1 MRIASIE
8 VVWSRSP
15 LSPLSAYA
23 VATSRAPVISLYRL
37 MQFQMKH
44 LMLLGALL
52 LPLGSAHAQEQKI
65 KCPGETTVEMQYCA
79 GLSERQSIDQ
89 LKQKVPMQMLQQWQ
103 NATRSVCAHANA
115 LYKDGSIYSQLV
127 VDCYDN
133 LNRAL
138 LKEFRKMGN

>member
-1 MRIASIE
+1 M
-8 VVWSRSP
+8 
-15 LSPLSAYA
+15 SPLSAYA
-23 VATSRAPVISLYRL
+23 VANSRAPVISLYRH
-37 MQFQMKH
+37 MQFPMKH

-65 KCPGETTVEMQYCA
+65 KCSGETTVEMQYCA
-79 GLSERQSIDQ
+79 GQSERQSIDQ
-89 LKQKVPMQMLQQWQ
+89 LKQKVPMQMLKQWQ

-127 VDCYDN
+127 VGCTGN

>member
-1 MRIASIE
+1 M
-8 VVWSRSP
+8 SP
-15 LSPLSAYA
+15 LIAKA
-23 VATSRAPVISLYRL
+23 VANSRAPVTCLYRL
-37 MQFQMKH
+37 IQFQMKH

-65 KCPGETTVEMQYCA
+65 KCPRETTVEMQYCA

-103 NATRSVCAHANA
+103 NATRAVCANANA

-127 VDCYDN
+127 VGCYDN

>member
-1 MRIASIE
+1 MVKDSIE
-8 VVWSRSP
+8 TLISK
-15 LSPLSAYA
+15 A
-23 VATSRAPVISLYRL
+23 VTNSRAPVISLYQH

-44 LMLLGALL
+44 LMLLGTLL

-103 NATRSVCAHANA
+103 NATRAVCANANTP
-115 LYKDGSIYSQLV
+115 YKDGSIYSQLV
-127 VDCYDN
+127 VGCYDN

-138 LKEFRKMGN
+138 IKEFRKMGN

>member
-1 MRIASIE
+1 
-8 VVWSRSP
+8 
-15 LSPLSAYA
+15 
-23 VATSRAPVISLYRL
+23 
-37 MQFQMKH
+37 MKH
-44 LMLLGALL
+44 LMLLSALL

-65 KCPGETTVEMQYCA
+65 KWPGETTVEMQYCA
-79 GLSERQSIDQ
+79 GQSERQSIDQ

-115 LYKDGSIYSQLV
+115 LYKDGSTYSQLV
-127 VDCYDN
+127 VGCTGD

>member
-1 MRIASIE
+1 
-8 VVWSRSP
+8 
-15 LSPLSAYA
+15 
-23 VATSRAPVISLYRL
+23 
-37 MQFQMKH
+37 
-44 LMLLGALL
+44 MLLGALL

-79 GLSERQSIDQ
+79 GQSERQSIDQ

-115 LYKDGSIYSQLV
+115 LYKDGSVYSQLV
-127 VDCYDN
+127 VGCTGD

>member
-1 MRIASIE
+1 M
-8 VVWSRSP
+8 
-15 LSPLSAYA
+15 SPLSAYA
-23 VATSRAPVISLYRL
+23 VATSRAPVTCLYRH

-65 KCPGETTVEMQYCA
+65 KCPRETTVEMQYCA

-89 LKQKVPMQMLQQWQ
+89 LKQKVPKQMLQQWQ

-115 LYKDGSIYSQLV
+115 PYKDGSIYSQLV
-127 VDCYDN
+127 VGCTDN